1 MNKTKSITDQEFET
15 EVFQAGQPVLV
26 DFWAEW
32 CSPCKMIAPV
42 LDEIAQEREGSLKIV
57 KVDVDA
63 NPQTAMRLGVM
74 GIPTVILFKN
84 GEAVERITGFLP
96 KERFLAKL
104 DPYLNQPRQAQQHP

>member
-1 MNKTKSITDQEFET
+1 
-15 EVFQAGQPVLV
+15 
-26 DFWAEW
+26 
-32 CSPCKMIAPV
+32 
-42 LDEIAQEREGSLKIV
+42 
-57 KVDVDA
+57 
-63 NPQTAMRLGVM
+63 MRLGVM